1 MATAEDD
8 SERKVVYK
16 YWPAPDIL
24 SEGGGGQGR
33 FVPNQIVLRPNF
45 VAILNFQAFRLKAIH
60 FSWLGPELL
69 VCCLAHRGLTDVF
82 LLLRS

>member
-16 YWPAPDIL
+16 YWTAPDML
-24 SEGGGGQGR
+24 SGGGGEGQGR

-45 VAILNFQAFRLKAIH
+45 VALLNFQAFRL
-60 FSWLGPELL
+60 FY
-69 VCCLAHRGLTDVF
+69 F
-82 LLLRS
+82 